1 MRRQDK
7 ATRNGG
13 TAPVE
18 LRPQGAGEEGGGVEL
33 SAGARKRKQSTGCS
47 VERTSTRRSA
57 NAKPMP
63 PRQPTA
69 GARDPLGSI
78 VPSGSKNSDAE
89 APGIMAAEERAAGV
103 EPGIPSSTGSVA
115 ACATLAS
122 ESPADSPGAEVA
134 HTDNKELAEST
145 PVSSSRQQ
153 PTVVPPAEPPE
164 VDVKG
169 RRMRKRAR
177 EPEERPTVPK
187 AGAQVRVTD
196 VSQHEVEG
204 GKAES
209 GPAASGDVAGPYPCR
224 PTQLVLSVRL
234 PLVR

>member
-1 MRRQDK
+1 MAGQHLLSCGHKEQGKRGEAWGYLRGQGSGSK
-7 ATRNGG
+7 AR
-13 TAPVE
+13 
-18 LRPQGAGEEGGGVEL
+18 
-33 SAGARKRKQSTGCS
+33 GARWSGPAREDRQTQN
-47 VERTSTRRSA
+47 RR
-57 NAKPMP
+57 P

-78 VPSGSKNSDAE
+78 VPSGSKNSDAD

-103 EPGIPSSTGSVA
+103 EPGIPPSTGSVA

-134 HTDNKELAEST
+134 HADNKELAKST

-209 GPAASGDVAGPYPCR
+209 GPAASGAVAGSYPCR
-224 PTQLVLSVRL
+224 PTQLVLPFLLPFVR
-234 PLVR
+234 

>member
-1 MRRQDK
+1 M
-7 ATRNGG
+7 AT
-13 TAPVE
+13 
-18 LRPQGAGEEGGGVEL
+18 
-33 SAGARKRKQSTGCS
+33 
-47 VERTSTRRSA
+47 
-57 NAKPMP
+57 
-63 PRQPTA
+63 
-69 GARDPLGSI
+69 
-78 VPSGSKNSDAE
+78 
-89 APGIMAAEERAAGV
+89 EERAAGV

-134 HTDNKELAEST
+134 HTDNKELAKST

-177 EPEERPTVPK
+177 EPEESTTVPK
-187 AGAQVRVTD
+187 AGAHVRATD
-196 VSQHEVEG
+196 VSKHEGEG

-209 GPAASGDVAGPYPCR
+209 GPAASGAVAGSYPCR
-224 PTQLVLSVRL
+224 PTQLVLPFLLPFVR
-234 PLVR
+234 